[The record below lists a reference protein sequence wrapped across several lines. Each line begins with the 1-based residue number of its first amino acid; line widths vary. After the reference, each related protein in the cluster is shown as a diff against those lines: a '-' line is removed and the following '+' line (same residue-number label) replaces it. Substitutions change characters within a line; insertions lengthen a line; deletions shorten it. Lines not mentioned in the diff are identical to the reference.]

1 MLDFSTQFLMS
12 LNVSLGPWKAD
23 AAVANCES
31 CGAAFTLFHRRHHC
45 RCCGGIFCSACTEQ
59 TFVIPTYPSLIPQRV
74 CRECHLLLSAREAG
88 HSQQRNRVVLQQ
100 SRDRNSIDPQT
111 LLLPSLMSESREE
124 RECGTAGGRRSIRAS
139 FNSDD
144 VDGTVADCVDA
155 SVSDDDDDDDAV
167 SSAVA
172 GVLSSWNEQ
181 HYTNS
186 VSFLPVLKESIL
198 HSGEL
203 PLLNV
208 LLFPSPECYTVSVL
222 TPSKDDTMRDLLGRL
237 AEPYFKLA
245 NGPFKRITDS
255 AKKELCSTLHFYS
268 EMQLI
273 ALDRSAIKV
282 AAQCTHVVLTSLSL
296 SQFVKERDNAT
307 EVSSLRHFFSQEHA
321 VAVDETE

>member
-1 MLDFSTQFLMS
+1 M
-12 LNVSLGPWKAD
+12 
-23 AAVANCES
+23 
-31 CGAAFTLFHRRHHC
+31 
-45 RCCGGIFCSACTEQ
+45 
-59 TFVIPTYPSLIPQRV
+59 
-74 CRECHLLLSAREAG
+74 
-88 HSQQRNRVVLQQ
+88 
-100 SRDRNSIDPQT
+100 
-111 LLLPSLMSESREE
+111 
-124 RECGTAGGRRSIRAS
+124 
-139 FNSDD
+139 
-144 VDGTVADCVDA
+144 
-155 SVSDDDDDDDAV
+155 
-167 SSAVA
+167 A

-222 TPSKDDTMRDLLGRL
+222 MPSKDDTMRDLLGRL